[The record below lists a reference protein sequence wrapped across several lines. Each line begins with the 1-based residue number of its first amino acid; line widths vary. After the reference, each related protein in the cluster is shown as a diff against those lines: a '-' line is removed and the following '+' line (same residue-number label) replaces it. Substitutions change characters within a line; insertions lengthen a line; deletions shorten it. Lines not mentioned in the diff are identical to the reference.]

1 MNNKYFNLYEQLP
14 DPDIV
19 TASYTALL
27 NIAQLDLCVLPSDHF
42 ESCFFF
48 KLTHIVS
55 RLSHIISCC

>member
-1 MNNKYFNLYEQLP
+1 MNNIYFNLYEQLP

-42 ESCFFF
+42 ESCFFLSL
-48 KLTHIVS
+48 LT
-55 RLSHIISCC
+55 